1 MLLSNHNDRNLN
13 ELDNSLDSIKS
24 EKILEIEEL
33 LCTQS
38 KNKFIILFNIF
49 RKL

>member
-1 MLLSNHNDRNLN
+1 MLLCYNRN

-33 LCTQS
+33 LCAQS
-38 KNKFIILFNIF
+38 KNKF
-49 RKL
+49 